1 MVSAMN
7 HAHSTDEPKARP
19 RPYLDNFHVLAE
31 VAKLITGNLK
41 LSDVLGTIMR
51 CLSQLLA
58 PKHWSLLLIDEGR
71 GDLYF
76 EIVVGEA
83 ADAIRNIRLKMGEG
97 IAGWVAA
104 HKEAVVAPGVAD
116 DPRFSPRTDAI
127 TRFRTGSILA
137 VPLICRDKALGVIEL
152 VKDEG
157 DPEPFNSGDLAIL
170 TPLADFAAIAI
181 ANARAFERVEEL
193 TIVDEWT
200 SLYNAR
206 YLNSALPEEV
216 RRAERYGHE
225 LGVVFMDLDYFKSV
239 NDTRGH
245 DAGSTL
251 LREVALQ
258 IKASVRET
266 DQAIRYGGDEFVVL
280 MPETSKTGA
289 LVTAERIRRTLAG
302 SDFRVDRGGAINL
315 SASIGVATFPGDGR
329 EPKALLA
336 AADRAMYVAKERGR
350 NRVVDANTLSM
361 TSGA

>member
-7 HAHSTDEPKARP
+7 DAHSADEPKAPP
-19 RPYLDNFHVLAE
+19 RPDLENFQVLAG
-31 VAKLITGNLK
+31 VTKLITGNLK
-41 LSDVLGTIMR
+41 LNDVLGAIMR

-58 PKHWSLLLIDEGR
+58 PKHWSLLLVDERR

-83 ADAIRNIRLKMGEG
+83 ADAIRNIRLKIGEG

-104 HKEAVVAPGVAD
+104 HKEAVVASRAAD

-127 TRFRTGSILA
+127 SKFRTGSILA
-137 VPLICRDKALGVIEL
+137 AALVCHDKVLGVIEL

-157 DPEPFNSGDLAIL
+157 DPEPFKPGDLATL

-206 YLNSALPEEV
+206 YLNSVLPEEV

-225 LGVVFMDLDYFKSV
+225 LGVLFLDLDYFKSV

-245 DAGSTL
+245 AAGSTL

-289 LVTAERIRRTLAG
+289 LVMAERIRRTLAG
-302 SDFRVDRGGAINL
+302 SGFQVDTGGAINL
-315 SASIGVATFPGDGR
+315 SASIGVAAFPGDGR
-329 EPKALLA
+329 EAKALLA

-350 NRVVDANTLSM
+350 NCVVDANTLPA